1 MIRGIYTAAAGMV
14 AESQRTDTIANNMAN
29 ADTTGFKRDIA
40 ITKDFGSI
48 LIQRVEGAANPAT
61 IGSIGYGS
69 AVDEVATM
77 YDAGQLRPTGNP
89 LDLAIS
95 GKGYFAVQT
104 PNGVRY
110 TRDGSFYRSGQGEL
124 VTVDGYKVLGTNNR
138 PVSLKGSKV
147 TIGSD
152 GSVRVDDIQTAQLQ
166 FVQFANDK
174 TALSKEGNNLY
185 VATGTQQPA
194 KATGTVEQGSIERSN
209 VNVIK
214 EMVNLIA
221 GYRAYE
227 INGKSVQAH
236 DSLLDKAV
244 NEVGKI

>member
-1 MIRGIYTAAAGMV
+1 MIRGIYTAASGMV
-14 AESQRTDTIANNMAN
+14 AESLRTDAIANNMAN
-29 ADTTGFKRDIA
+29 VDTSGYKRDIT

-48 LIQRVEGAANPAT
+48 LIKEVGDGSNSSD
-61 IGSIGYGS
+61 IGSMGYGS
-69 AVDEVATM
+69 VVDEIATIH
-77 YDAGQLRPTGNP
+77 DAGQIRPTGNP

-104 PNGVRY
+104 PNGLRY
-110 TRDGSFYRSGQGEL
+110 TRNGSFYRSGQGEL
-124 VTVDGYKVLGTNNR
+124 VTSEGYKVLGTNG
-138 PVSLKGSKV
+138 PVNVTGNKI

-152 GSVRVDDIQTAQLQ
+152 GSVKVDNVQTSQLQ
-166 FVQFANDK
+166 LVEFANDR
-174 TALSKEGNNLY
+174 TALSKEGNSLY
-185 VATGTQQPA
+185 VSTGSQQPTRATGS
-194 KATGTVEQGSIERSN
+194 VEQGSIERSN

-244 NEVGKI
+244 NEVGKV